1 MPVCGRRQEAR
12 RAAGAGKGRAAR
24 IDDNPTM
31 DLRREAGILSRFYA
45 ARKPGSVRAWPH
57 PREAAEGML
66 FFENAD
72 ERVTTRK
79 ILDFSISW
87 KTLTSQYY
95 EFLSKVVG
103 DPIMKQRFRLM
114 ASEERDHRKILR
126 KYRRE
131 LCGKGE
137 TLMTEDEVRGQRARF
152 TFLEVNDRPTLQVA
166 VDCVLAAESESNRFF
181 TVASG
186 KIENREGRIF
196 LRLLAEEGLIH
207 RSMVDELMEYA
218 NSRDIRFS
226 KNSAAIAQAARR

>member
-1 MPVCGRRQEAR
+1 
-12 RAAGAGKGRAAR
+12 
-24 IDDNPTM
+24 
-31 DLRREAGILSRFYA
+31 
-45 ARKPGSVRAWPH
+45 
-57 PREAAEGML
+57 ML
-66 FFENAD
+66 FFDTAD
-72 ERVTTRK
+72 ERVTTRR

-131 LCGKGE
+131 LCGRGE
-137 TLMTEDEVRGQRARF
+137 STLTDDDVMVQRSRF
-152 TFLEVNDRPTLQVA
+152 TFLEVNDRATLQVA
-166 VDCVLAAESESNRFF
+166 IDCIMESENESNRFF
-181 TVASG
+181 THASG

-207 RSMVDELMEYA
+207 RSMVEELMEYA

-226 KNSAAIAQAARR
+226 KNSAAIAAAARR

>member
-1 MPVCGRRQEAR
+1 
-12 RAAGAGKGRAAR
+12 
-24 IDDNPTM
+24 
-31 DLRREAGILSRFYA
+31 
-45 ARKPGSVRAWPH
+45 
-57 PREAAEGML
+57 ML
-66 FFENAD
+66 FFDTAAD
-72 ERVTTRK
+72 RVTTRR
-79 ILDFSISW
+79 ILDYSIAW

-131 LCGKGE
+131 LCGRGDS
-137 TLMTEDEVRGQRARF
+137 TLTDDEGKDQRRRF

-166 VDCVLAAESESNRFF
+166 VDCILEAEALSTRFF
-181 TVASG
+181 TLASG

-196 LRLLAEEGLIH
+196 LRLLAEEGMIH
-207 RSMVDELMEYA
+207 KSMVVELMEYA
-218 NSRDIRFS
+218 DGREVRFS

>member
-1 MPVCGRRQEAR
+1 MAVTTLEV
-12 RAAGAGKGRAAR
+12 
-24 IDDNPTM
+24 PT
-31 DLRREAGILSRFYA
+31 L
-45 ARKPGSVRAWPH
+45 P
-57 PREAAEGML
+57 ML
-66 FFENAD
+66 FFETAH
-72 ERVTTRK
+72 ERVTTKRV
-79 ILDFSISW
+79 LDFSISW

-131 LCGKGE
+131 LCGRGDS
-137 TLMTEDEVRGQRARF
+137 TLTEDDVKHQRTHF

-166 VDCVLAAESESNRFF
+166 VDCIMEAEQESNRFF
-181 TVASG
+181 TIASG

-207 RSMVDELMEYA
+207 RSMVVELMEYA
-218 NSRDIRFS
+218 DSRDIRFS
-226 KNSAAIAQAARR
+226 KNSAAIAAAARR

>member
-1 MPVCGRRQEAR
+1 
-12 RAAGAGKGRAAR
+12 
-24 IDDNPTM
+24 
-31 DLRREAGILSRFYA
+31 
-45 ARKPGSVRAWPH
+45 
-57 PREAAEGML
+57 ML

-137 TLMTEDEVRGQRARF
+137 SLLTEDEVKGQRTRF

-166 VDCVLAAESESNRFF
+166 VDCILAAESESSRFF

-218 NSRDIRFS
+218 NSRDVRFS

>member
-1 MPVCGRRQEAR
+1 MQATLE
-12 RAAGAGKGRAAR
+12 
-24 IDDNPTM
+24 T
-31 DLRREAGILSRFYA
+31 RERMS
-45 ARKPGSVRAWPH
+45 
-57 PREAAEGML
+57 
-66 FFENAD
+66 FFDTSD
-72 ERVTTRK
+72 ERVTTRR

-131 LCGKGE
+131 LCGRGE
-137 TLMTEDEVRGQRARF
+137 STLTEDDVKVQRSRF
-152 TFLEVNDRPTLQVA
+152 TFLEVNDRPTLDVA
-166 VDCVLAAESESNRFF
+166 IECIMESENESNRFF
-181 TVASG
+181 THASG

-207 RSMVDELMEYA
+207 RSMVEELMEYA

-226 KNSAAIAQAARR
+226 KNSAAIAAAARR

>member
-1 MPVCGRRQEAR
+1 MQAPVLE
-12 RAAGAGKGRAAR
+12 
-24 IDDNPTM
+24 
-31 DLRREAGILSRFYA
+31 
-45 ARKPGSVRAWPH
+45 KPEP
-57 PREAAEGML
+57 ML
-66 FFENAD
+66 FFDAAED
-72 ERVTTRK
+72 RVTTRR

-131 LCGKGE
+131 LCGRGDS
-137 TLMTEDEVRGQRARF
+137 TLTEDDVRTQKLRF
-152 TFLEVNDRPTLQVA
+152 TFLEVNDRATLQVA
-166 VDCVLAAESESNRFF
+166 VDCILEAENESNRFF
-181 TVASG
+181 TLASG

-218 NSRDIRFS
+218 DSREVRFS
-226 KNSAAIAQAARR
+226 KNSAAIAAAARR